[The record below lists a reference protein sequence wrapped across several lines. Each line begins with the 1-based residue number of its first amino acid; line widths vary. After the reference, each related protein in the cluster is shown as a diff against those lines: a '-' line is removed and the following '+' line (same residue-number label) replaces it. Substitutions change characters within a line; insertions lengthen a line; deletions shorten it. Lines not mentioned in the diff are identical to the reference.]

1 MIQSKEF
8 HDGLCEGHDL
18 TLGFLFKRRPII
30 IRAIL
35 AAAAV
40 LTLTTIQLTYAQA
53 QTGFWTLGVT
63 VNNIPTDVDTVT
75 VSVKGPFN
83 DIIYKTIDASTSARA
98 FTSFDIST
106 DKIPDGYDYKVCVHG
121 AGASLDWCQPFNH
134 NGGSTGYV
142 RVTWP

>member
-1 MIQSKEF
+1 MGCMK
-8 HDGLCEGHDL
+8 DNL
-18 TLGFLFKRRPII
+18 TLGFPFKRRPSI

-40 LTLTTIQLTYAQA
+40 LTLATIQLTYAQA
-53 QTGFWTLGVT
+53 QTGFWRLGVT
-63 VNNIPTDVDTVT
+63 ENNIPTNVDTVVVT
-75 VSVKGPFN
+75 VKGPFN
-83 DIIYKTIDASTSARA
+83 DIRYKTIDASTTASV

-106 DKIPDGYDYKVCVHG
+106 GMISDGSSYKVCVRE
-121 AGASLDWCQPFNH
+121 AGASLDWCRSFNH

>member
-18 TLGFLFKRRPII
+18 TLGFLFKRRPSII
-30 IRAIL
+30 KAIL

-40 LTLTTIQLTYAQA
+40 LTLTTIQLTYVQA
-53 QTGFWTLGVT
+53 QTGFWRLGVT
-63 VNNIPTDVDTVT
+63 VNNIPTDVDTVVVT
-75 VSVKGPFN
+75 VKGPFN
-83 DIIYKTIDASTSARA
+83 DIIYKTIDASTSASV

-106 DKIPDGYDYKVCVHG
+106 AMISDGSSYKVCVREP
-121 AGASLDWCQPFNH
+121 GASMDWCTPFTH